1 MTLFHF
7 KQLSVPVIQAPMAGG
22 ICTPELVAAV
32 ANAGGVGSFG
42 FAYSSPEKIN
52 ADLAAAKAL
61 TDGPMNANFFVF
73 SPVDIPS
80 LEVQTKAIQALKRL
94 PIETDFIVAAPEGPY
109 FPALEQQLEPI
120 WVHRPAILTF
130 HLGIPAASIIEK
142 AHTLGICVG
151 ITATNAEEALAAEQ
165 AGADFIVAQGIEAG
179 GHRGTFEPN
188 AQQDQRLTTIE
199 LTQVLAL
206 QCTKPIVAAGAIM
219 HGSDIALALTAGA
232 TATQLGTAFLCCD
245 ESGASEEHQDFLLN
259 QAHRGSTLTKVFSG
273 RLARAIQND
282 FTHSMVDQTILP
294 FPIQNALTASIR
306 QWANKTHN
314 GDYQSL
320 WAGTAYAKIR
330 KMSAK
335 ALIETLQQELLSTK
349 GLRP

>member
-7 KQLSVPVIQAPMAGG
+7 KQLSVPFIQAPMAGG

-52 ADLAAAKAL
+52 ADLVAAKAL
-61 TDGPMNANFFVF
+61 TDGPINANFFVF
-73 SPVDIPS
+73 SPVDLPS
-80 LEVQTKAIQALKRL
+80 LEVQTRAIQAIRRL
-94 PIETDFIVAAPEGPY
+94 PIETDFIVAVPEGPY
-109 FPALEQQLEPI
+109 FPALEHQLEPI
-120 WVHRPAILTF
+120 WAHRPAILTF
-130 HLGIPAASIIEK
+130 HLGIPAPSIIEK
-142 AHTLGICVG
+142 AHALGIAVG
-151 ITATNAEEALAAEQ
+151 ITATNAKEALAVEQ

-199 LTQVLAL
+199 LTQLLAL

-219 HGSDIALALTAGA
+219 NGTDIAHALTAGA
-232 TATQLGTAFLCCD
+232 TATQMGTAFLCCE

-282 FTHSMVDQTILP
+282 FMHSMVDQTILP
-294 FPIQNALTASIR
+294 FPIQNSLTASIR

-320 WAGTAYAKIR
+320 WAGSAYAKIR
-330 KMSAK
+330 KMSAQ
-335 ALIETLQQELLSTK
+335 ALIETLQQELLSAK
-349 GLRP
+349 G